1 MVRLFKREVSYK
13 DKDGKDRRG
22 VNFYL
27 SNEEG
32 KRLIPIEVK
41 YFPKDQFDGRD
52 PDFQG
57 KKGFLEGLA
66 ETLPDKPS
74 DTKKE
79 G

>member
-1 MVRLFKREVSYK
+1 MSEVRLFKRSRSYT
-13 DKDGKDRRG
+13 DKDGKDRVA

-32 KRLIPIEVK
+32 KKLIPIEVK
-41 YFPKDQFDGRD
+41 YFAKDEFGGRD
-52 PDFQG
+52 PDYQG

-74 DTKKE
+74 EDK
-79 G
+79 

>member
-1 MVRLFKREVSYK
+1 MVRLFKRARSYK
-13 DKDGKDRRG
+13 DKDGKDRVA

-32 KRLIPIEVK
+32 KKLIPIEVK
-41 YFPKDQFDGRD
+41 YFGKDEFDGRD
-52 PDFQG
+52 PDYQM

-74 DTKKE
+74 EVK
-79 G
+79 